1 METLNAQLHAAGTG
15 YRLTLELTLTGDE
28 TAAEIAQMVS
38 EQNAVC
44 EQARLIVSTLQ
55 LVGFDCGD
63 GALLMSRNG
72 TGSWRRPELP
82 RPSPPPPES
91 DVSHGFAVEHIKSFL
106 AEAEADIAPDPVLR
120 AVMNGVNPQVN
131 RQMSAALTRALPES
145 ERVPLVRALG
155 GSAEQIY
162 DFLVQEYE
170 KDPKSLF
177 TVGEVSKATG
187 LTTHSC
193 GGRLADLESA
203 ALVARGHKQ
212 LSGKHKRWV
221 AYRALIQEP
230 ALSH

>member
-1 METLNAQLHAAGTG
+1 MEPLNAQLHAAGTG
-15 YRLTLELTLTGDE
+15 YHLTLELTLTGDE
-28 TAAEIAQMVS
+28 SEADLQRLAADQ
-38 EQNAVC
+38 QAVC

-55 LVGFDCGD
+55 LVGFACED
-63 GALLMSRNG
+63 GALLLSRDG
-72 TGSWRRPELP
+72 SGSWRRPP
-82 RPSPPPPES
+82 TAPPG
-91 DVSHGFAVEHIKSFL
+91 DAVAHIRSVL
-106 AEAEADIAPDPVLR
+106 HADEVAPDPVLR
-120 AVMNGVNPQVN
+120 AVMNGANPQVN

-145 ERVPLVRALG
+145 ERVPLARALG

-162 DFLVQEYE
+162 DFLVQEYG

-193 GGRLADLESA
+193 GGRPADLESA